1 MPFRRR
7 LLRLFAFLVVQ
18 LVVFVVWLTVNPPH
32 VAIYEQE
39 IEGQPVGLP
48 RLTISVRECLY
59 DDSDVGF
66 AVRSRGSSMAHVM
79 YTF

>member
-39 IEGQPVGLP
+39 IEGNY
-48 RLTISVRECLY
+48 LTIS
-59 DDSDVGF
+59 
-66 AVRSRGSSMAHVM
+66 SRCVS
-79 YTF
+79 